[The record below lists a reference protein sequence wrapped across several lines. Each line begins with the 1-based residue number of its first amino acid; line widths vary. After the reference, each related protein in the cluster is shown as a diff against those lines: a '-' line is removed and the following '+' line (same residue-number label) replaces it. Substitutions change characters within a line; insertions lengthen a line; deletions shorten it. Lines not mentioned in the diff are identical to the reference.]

1 MYKRQD
7 WNIKGCLEGGNANGM
22 SDIVTA
28 NKGKVTQNPA
38 VRRPLWWIYYAF
50 SKMSGDYVTVS
61 VDAPN
66 DRNGEFTG
74 AASKDVDDSK
84 VIIANSSTDGS
95 VSVELNNQ
103 PYVGEDVQ
111 VDLYK
116 VITSDL
122 EGLDYPGENDGLMYQ
137 RTLDVESTE
146 NISVVIDGVKANE
159 TGW

>member
-1 MYKRQD
+1 
-7 WNIKGCLEGGNANGM
+7 
-22 SDIVTA
+22 
-28 NKGKVTQNPA
+28 
-38 VRRPLWWIYYAF
+38 
-50 SKMSGDYVTVS
+50 MSGDYVTVS

-66 DRNGEFTG
+66 DKNGEFTG

-122 EGLDYPGENDGLMYQ
+122 EGLAIRRE
-137 RTLDVESTE
+137 RRLDVSDEPGCRVHR

-159 TGW
+159 TWMVVLKKVESAPSFFHPMTPDDGEAAVTTPTLTWSKAQAQPATP

>member
-1 MYKRQD
+1 
-7 WNIKGCLEGGNANGM
+7 
-22 SDIVTA
+22 
-28 NKGKVTQNPA
+28 
-38 VRRPLWWIYYAF
+38 
-50 SKMSGDYVTVS
+50 MSGDYVTVS

-66 DRNGEFTG
+66 DKNGEFTG

-122 EGLDYPGENDGLMYQ
+122 EASTIPA
-137 RTLDVESTE
+137 RTT
-146 NISVVIDGVKANE
+146 A
-159 TGW
+159 